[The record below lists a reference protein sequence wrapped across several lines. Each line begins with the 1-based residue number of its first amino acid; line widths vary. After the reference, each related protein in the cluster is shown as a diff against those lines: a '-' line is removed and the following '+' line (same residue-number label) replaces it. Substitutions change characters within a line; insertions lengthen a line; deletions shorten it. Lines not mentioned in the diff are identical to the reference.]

1 VSADL
6 VKTLLG
12 DILLGGK
19 GLSEGLA
26 QYLAKRLAKR
36 LLWLLEEAGRQ
47 SGQKL
52 EKKPWNMRE
61 SREHFSENCGT
72 FFITLLIDRRLSG

>member
-1 VSADL
+1 VLADL

-19 GLSEGLA
+19 GLSKGLA
-26 QYLAKRLAKR
+26 QYLAAKRLAKR

-47 SGQKL
+47 SGEKL
-52 EKKPWNMRE
+52 EKKKPWNMRE

-72 FFITLLIDRRLSG
+72 HFYYID